1 MNDRKPSK
9 IFISHSNHDKAIA
22 DFIAARLR
30 ESNMAPWVDTQQIL
44 AGDDILAQ
52 IGDGLATMDLL
63 ILIVSQQSLQS
74 QWVQR
79 ELAYASTREV
89 EKKEALILPFIVD
102 DTAIADLPWHIASRN
117 ARRITP
123 DLAGAANVADSVK
136 EVLNRRSSKREPEIA
151 KRNFASDP
159 QVESYIKDVTLG
171 DWPSA
176 ERAAIEIL
184 KETDANGRNVIFEK
198 LLDYQDIGDDEDAL
212 WAALP
217 TIESCVNLAP
227 WLFDRP
233 QLNRMTTH
241 RNFSVRAT
249 AASICHNWALDFP
262 SLVPIDL
269 LLRLSVPN
277 EDWYVEA
284 PAVAALKTLIRSVP
298 AVLRI
303 FFVRL
308 RSQNPDERLRAAQ
321 ALEDIADKEPE
332 LLDAEE
338 LGKHF
343 EELKRSG
350 DLDVTKYLRKSIKKV
365 QSVKR
370 ISRYKYGI

>member
-1 MNDRKPSK
+1 MSDRKASK
-9 IFISHSNHDKAIA
+9 VFISHSSYDKAIA
-22 DFIAARLR
+22 GLIAARLR
-30 ESNMAPWVDTQQIL
+30 ETNMAPWIDTQQIL

-63 ILIVSQQSLQS
+63 IFIVSQQSLQS
-74 QWVQR
+74 RWVQR

-89 EKKEALILPFIVD
+89 ERKEALILPFIVD
-102 DTAIADLPWHIASRN
+102 DTAIADLPWHISSRN

-123 DLAGAANVADSVK
+123 DPAGAASVADSVK
-136 EVLNRRSSKREPEIA
+136 EVLNRRSPKHEPEMA
-151 KRNFASDP
+151 QRSFARDP
-159 QVESYIKDVTLG
+159 QVESYIHDVTLG

-184 KETDANGRNVIFEK
+184 KQTDRNGRNIIFEK
-198 LLDYQDIGDDEDAL
+198 LLDYQDTGDTDAL

-227 WLFDRP
+227 WLIDRR
-233 QLNRMTTH
+233 QLNRMATH
-241 RNFSVRAT
+241 GNYSVRST
-249 AASICHNWALDFP
+249 AASICHNWSLDFP
-262 SLVPIDL
+262 GLVPIDIL
-269 LLRLSVPN
+269 LKLSVPN

-284 PAVAALKTLIRSVP
+284 PAVAALKTLVRTIP

-308 RSQNPDERLRAAQ
+308 GSQNPDERLHAAQ
-321 ALEDIADKEPE
+321 ALDDIAHKEPE
-332 LLDAEE
+332 LFDAEE
-338 LGKHF
+338 LEKYF

-350 DLDVTKYLRKSIKKV
+350 DLDAAKYLGKSIEKV
-365 QSVKR
+365 QRTKR